1 MTYLE
6 SVLLGV
12 VEGLTE
18 FLPVSSTGHLILV
31 STLLG
36 IPQTDFVKSFEIAI
50 QLGSI
55 LAVVVLFWK
64 SFLDKAILK
73 RLVVAFIPTGLIG
86 FALYQVIKDV
96 LIGDPMIVVWALGLG
111 GVVLI
116 AVSKRHESAGAER
129 EPQIK
134 NITYKQAFLV
144 GLAQAV
150 AVIPGVSRSG
160 ATVVG
165 GLMLGISRTT
175 ILTFSFL
182 LAVPTMLMATA
193 YDLYKTP
200 EVFMHTNLTVLG
212 VGFFTAFLVALLTI
226 RTALHFVK
234 KFGFAP
240 FGFYRILIALLF
252 FILVL

>member
-6 SVLLGV
+6 SIILGV

-64 SFLDKAILK
+64 SFLDTGILK
-73 RLVVAFIPTGLIG
+73 RLIVAFIPTGAIG
-86 FALYQVIKDV
+86 FVLYQVIKDV

-116 AVSKRHESAGAER
+116 AVSKRFEAGAER
-129 EPQIK
+129 QPNIK
-134 NITYKQAFLV
+134 HITYKQAFLV
-144 GLAQAV
+144 GLAQSIAI
-150 AVIPGVSRSG
+150 IPGVSRSG
-160 ATVVG
+160 ATIVG

-182 LAVPTMLMATA
+182 LAVPTMLMATM
-193 YDLYKTP
+193 YDIYKTP
-200 EVFMHTNLTVLG
+200 EIFIDSNLTVLG
-212 VGFFTAFLVALLTI
+212 VGFFTAFLVALATI
-226 RTALHFVK
+226 RIALHIVR

-240 FGFYRILIALLF
+240 FGFYRILLALLF
-252 FILVL
+252 LMFVL